1 MSKLKEI
8 INQTKN
14 EGFTH
19 KRSMSSPF
27 LLIMEN
33 GEPFYSWVFVERS
46 VFNTCYFS
54 LISINE
60 EQNCVVLELLVPCCM
75 RSTCCQKV
83 LYRSSSK
90 ILVDL
95 SFLCGMIEAELPV
108 YDALILK
115 NIEPHH
121 LLLDFSTSPSSVEIW
136 RNGTRLLNTATVVL
150 HHHDDQ
156 EVPVSI
162 TIQTKKACH
171 DICVQ
176 KGESRSITVK
186 DMMLILKKQA
196 TENVQARLDIQ
207 LNMVQRK
214 KIRL

>member
-1 MSKLKEI
+1 
-8 INQTKN
+8 
-14 EGFTH
+14 
-19 KRSMSSPF
+19 
-27 LLIMEN
+27 
-33 GEPFYSWVFVERS
+33 
-46 VFNTCYFS
+46 
-54 LISINE
+54 
-60 EQNCVVLELLVPCCM
+60 
-75 RSTCCQKV
+75 
-83 LYRSSSK
+83 
-90 ILVDL
+90 
-95 SFLCGMIEAELPV
+95 MIEAELPV